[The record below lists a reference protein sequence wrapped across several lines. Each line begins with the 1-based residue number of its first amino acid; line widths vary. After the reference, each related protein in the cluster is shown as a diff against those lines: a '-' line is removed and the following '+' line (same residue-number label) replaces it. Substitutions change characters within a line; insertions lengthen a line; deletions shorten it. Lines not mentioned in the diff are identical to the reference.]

1 MAPEARERMGTET
14 VPSQY
19 DDFAWFY
26 DTYWG
31 TGPASFS
38 ARVVPVLERLILP
51 HVPQGGRILDLCC
64 GAGQLA
70 QDLTVRGYTVTG
82 VDGSTEILKYARAR
96 APSVEFI
103 HADARSF
110 SLPPQFDAAVSLY
123 DSLNHLMQAAD
134 LTATFANVRGALKPG
149 GPFLC
154 DFNMLAGFETRW
166 RGSFGLATDDHAL
179 VYRSSFDAGS
189 QIGRAAITMFRLE
202 HNAWRRTDLTLHQRC
217 YAEEEIT
224 GALREAGFAEL
235 AAFDA
240 AQDLGMQAEVGRRFF
255 LGHAR

>member
-1 MAPEARERMGTET
+1 MGMET

-38 ARVVPVLERLILP
+38 TRVIPVLERLILP
-51 HVPQGGRILDLCC
+51 HVPQGGHILDLCC
-64 GAGQLA
+64 GTGQLA
-70 QDLTVRGYTVTG
+70 QDLTARGYIVTG
-82 VDGSTEILKYARAR
+82 VDGSAEILKYARAR
-96 APSVEFI
+96 APGVEFI

-134 LTATFANVRGALKPG
+134 LGATFANVRAALKRG

-154 DFNMLAGFETRW
+154 DFNMLAGFEARW
-166 RGSFGLATDDHAL
+166 RGSFGLAADDHAL
-179 VYRSSFDAGS
+179 VYRSSFDATS
-189 QIGRAAITMFRLE
+189 RVGRAAVTMFRLQ

-224 GALREAGFAEL
+224 GALQEAGFNEL

-240 AQDLGMQAEVGRRFF
+240 ERDLGMQTGVGRSFF
-255 LGHAR
+255 LGRAR

>member
-1 MAPEARERMGTET
+1 MAPEARERMGMET

-26 DTYWG
+26 ETYWG
-31 TGPASFS
+31 TGPTSFS
-38 ARVVPVLERLILP
+38 TRVLPVLERLILP
-51 HVPQGGRILDLCC
+51 HMRQGGHILDLCC
-64 GAGQLA
+64 GTGQLA
-70 QDLTVRGYTVTG
+70 QDLTVRGYIVTG
-82 VDGSTEILKYARAR
+82 VDGSAEILKYARVR

-110 SLPPQFDAAVSLY
+110 SLPPHFDAAVSLY

-134 LTATFANVRGALKPG
+134 LGAAFANVRGALKRG

-154 DFNMLAGFETRW
+154 DFNMQAGFEARW
-166 RGSFGLATDDHAL
+166 RGSFGLAGDDHAL
-179 VYRSSFDAGS
+179 VYRSSFDAAS
-189 QIGRAAITMFRLE
+189 RLGRAAVTMFRLQ

-224 GALREAGFAEL
+224 DALRAAGFDEL
-235 AAFDA
+235 ASFDA
-240 AQDLGMQAEVGRRFF
+240 AGDLGMEANVGRRFF
-255 LGHAR
+255 LGRAR